1 MKDSINMMKRQVT
14 DWKKTFEHHIAQWLK
29 KKKNSKKQTIQLE
42 HKESEETFH

>member
-29 KKKNSKKQTIQLE
+29 KKKKQ
-42 HKESEETFH
+42 